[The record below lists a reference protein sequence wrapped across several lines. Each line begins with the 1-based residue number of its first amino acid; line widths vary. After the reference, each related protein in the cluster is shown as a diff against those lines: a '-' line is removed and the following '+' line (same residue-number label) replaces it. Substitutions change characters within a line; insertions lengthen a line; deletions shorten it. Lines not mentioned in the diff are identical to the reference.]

1 MILNPCVISNN
12 MVDEK
17 ECKACT
23 KDCRYAGQSTTEE
36 RLNTASYGLD
46 SPRESYVPNEDKKEV
61 QY

>member
-1 MILNPCVISNN
+1 
-12 MVDEK
+12 MVGEK

-46 SPRESYVPNEDKKEV
+46 NPVDLYVPNEDKKEV

>member
-1 MILNPCVISNN
+1 

-23 KDCRYAGQSTTEE
+23 KDCRFAGQPTTTE

-46 SPRESYVPNEDKKEV
+46 SPKESYIPNEVEK
-61 QY
+61 

>member
-1 MILNPCVISNN
+1 

-17 ECKACT
+17 ECKTCA

-46 SPRESYVPNEDKKEV
+46 NPADLYVPNEVEK
-61 QY
+61 